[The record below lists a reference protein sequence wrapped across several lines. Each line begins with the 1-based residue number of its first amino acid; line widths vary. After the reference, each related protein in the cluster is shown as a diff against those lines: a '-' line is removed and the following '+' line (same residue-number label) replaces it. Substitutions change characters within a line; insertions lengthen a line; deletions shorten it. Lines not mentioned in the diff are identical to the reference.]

1 MPETGSWPDSPR
13 AAVHSDCA
21 GWIADLVDEAGLSE
35 VASMIATT
43 APLTTLGLAGDG
55 DDLDVLVAVERSF
68 GLSFEDE
75 ETSSWQT
82 VGDFYEAVLSK
93 LATTAIQGK
102 CSTLMAFYDVRR
114 FLRSRGSAGVIR
126 PSTRLRDLTRIRQ
139 AAVLK
144 ALAEETETAPV
155 PLTLGWKTFPGIALL
170 IFGIAGLLVSHS
182 PIMIVLSAMGI
193 VAGWVVVRSGAASF
207 GMKSVGDLSTEI
219 ARSNFAVFAAKGA
232 DARPTTIWRI
242 FRDLLAQ
249 EAGVRPE
256 LISRQTR
263 LLA

>member
-1 MPETGSWPDSPR
+1 
-13 AAVHSDCA
+13 
-21 GWIADLVDEAGLSE
+21 
-35 VASMIATT
+35 MIATT

-68 GLSFEDE
+68 GLSFEDK
-75 ETSSWQT
+75 ETCSWQT

-102 CSTLMAFYDVRR
+102 CSTSMAFYDVRR
-114 FLRSRGSAGVIR
+114 FLRSRGSTGAIR
-126 PSTRLRDLTRIRQ
+126 PSTKLRDLTRIRQ

-155 PLTLGWKTFPGIALL
+155 PLTLGWKTYPGIALL
-170 IFGIAGLLVSHS
+170 LLGIAGLLASHS
-182 PIMIVLSAMGI
+182 LIMIVPSAMGI
-193 VAGWVVVRSGAASF
+193 VAGWIAVRSGTASF
-207 GMKSVGDLSTEI
+207 GTMSVGDLSTEI
-219 ARSNFAVFAAKGA
+219 ARANFALFAAKGA
-232 DARPTTIWRI
+232 DARPTTIWRT
-242 FRDLLAQ
+242 FRGLLAH